1 MIHKINLKNNEFF
14 DENSYSLP
22 RLANGYKGEEIL
34 PMAVPVPAAAKP
46 PPEPMNK
53 SARNFPTSGPPVAAN
68 GKDNSP
74 SSSAKLVH
82 RSSFNDDNE
91 SVISELTTDRRD
103 SDVGRNSF
111 TDGTKKPPRKM
122 TRKSIFDTSQL
133 AINAGNIA
141 GRNLLSGNMCDYIK
155 EESVDGT
162 AAEQLKE
169 ASTVDPHI
177 LLGWQISL
185 VMENGET
192 EVVVV
197 TDVRKNLMSKTE
209 FRVSRFYH
217 DDQWVKLKRN
227 EGKSGQ
233 EFRPLRK
240 VLYGLSNDD
249 DSVA

>member
-1 MIHKINLKNNEFF
+1 
-14 DENSYSLP
+14 
-22 RLANGYKGEEIL
+22 
-34 PMAVPVPAAAKP
+34 MAVPVPATAKP
-46 PPEPMNK
+46 PAEPLTK
-53 SARNFPTSGPPVAAN
+53 SGRNFPTSGPPAAAGN
-68 GKDNSP
+68 GKDGSP
-74 SSSAKLVH
+74 SGAKLVT

-103 SDVGRNSF
+103 SDVGRSNSF
-111 TDGTKKPPRKM
+111 TDKRPARKM

-141 GRNLLSGNMCDYIK
+141 GRNLLSGNMCEYIK

-169 ASTVDPHI
+169 ASIVDPHV

-185 VMENGET
+185 IMENGDT
-192 EVVVV
+192 EIMVV
-197 TDVRKNLMSKTE
+197 TDVRKNYLSKTE
-209 FRVSRFYH
+209 FRVSRFFH

-240 VLYGLSNDD
+240 VLFGLTNDD
-249 DSVA
+249 ESVV